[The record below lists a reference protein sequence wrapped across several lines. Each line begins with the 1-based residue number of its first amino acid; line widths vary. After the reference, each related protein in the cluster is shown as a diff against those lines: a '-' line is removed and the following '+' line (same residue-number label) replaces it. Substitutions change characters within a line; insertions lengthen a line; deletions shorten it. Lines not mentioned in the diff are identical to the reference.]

1 MRLIVKRSVLLH
13 DNFMLVYPVTIIYIC
28 EQFFYKRIRSVF
40 YRQFFDS
47 HGEPK
52 AAMDREIERSMETC
66 GLIPLNART

>member
-1 MRLIVKRSVLLH
+1 MRLIVKRSVLLR
-13 DNFMLVYPVTIIYIC
+13 DNFMFILLRSFIYVNG
-28 EQFFYKRIRSVF
+28 FFQTFVVFF